1 MSALVNF
8 FLRARHWQIFLLV
21 FVVPTIVEIAAT
33 DYVPTT
39 IRSWRDLG
47 EGGLVYLGLMLLDA
61 FCLLAWL
68 WAMGSFLNS
77 LQNPA
82 VRLKPLFFRVAMVYV
97 PAYML
102 IFFSVF
108 FAPGLAPPIELF
120 LPLHLLA
127 IFCMSYTFWF
137 VAKNLAMVNKRRQV
151 AFSDYAK
158 LLLMLFLFPIGVWQI
173 QPRINQLYAHSKNV

>member
-68 WAMGSFLNS
+68 WGNGVVPELAPESCG
-77 LQNPA
+77 QAEA
-82 VRLKPLFFRVAMVYV
+82 VVLPSCYGLRASVYV
-97 PAYML
+97 DFLLGFLCART
-102 IFFSVF
+102 SSADRTF
-108 FAPGLAPPIELF
+108 FAAAPPRNILHV
-120 LPLHLLA
+120 LHLL
-127 IFCMSYTFWF
+127 
-137 VAKNLAMVNKRRQV
+137 VRRQE
-151 AFSDYAK
+151 
-158 LLLMLFLFPIGVWQI
+158 PGHGEQT
-173 QPRINQLYAHSKNV
+173 